1 MSSRDAILGR
11 IRNALAHEPPR
22 ELPPVPQVWPRENPG
37 AEAMAGRFA
46 QELAEVHGEAF
57 RLASMDDAR
66 RKLAELAEASGWSS
80 IGAVDRPLCRG
91 LLSEIA
97 PDRIVWAGSQG
108 TPQNMAE
115 LSLGVVQ
122 ADYLVADTGSAMI
135 ACGTPQERLRLLPA
149 AGLRGDRRRGL
160 SGRASAGHLGRRG
173 PAGGRPGLAGR
184 VRLHHRSQPHGRH
197 REDPDSRGPRSQ
209 AAGGIAGRLAPPE
222 LTQHLPAGKIR
233 AGGTMGRPW
242 WRAEARPTLMLQPPV
257 TNEPC
262 VEG

>member
-91 LLSEIA
+91 LLSRNC
-97 PDRIVWAGSQG
+97 PRSHRLGGFPRNS
-108 TPQNMAE
+108 AE
-115 LSLGVVQ
+115 H
-122 ADYLVADTGSAMI
+122 
-135 ACGTPQERLRLLPA
+135 
-149 AGLRGDRRRGL
+149 
-160 SGRASAGHLGRRG
+160 GRAVAGRR
-173 PAGGRPGLAGR
+173 PG
-184 VRLHHRSQPHGRH
+184 
-197 REDPDSRGPRSQ
+197 
-209 AAGGIAGRLAPPE
+209 
-222 LTQHLPAGKIR
+222 
-233 AGGTMGRPW
+233 
-242 WRAEARPTLMLQPPV
+242 
-257 TNEPC
+257 
-262 VEG
+262 

>member
-135 ACGTPQERLRLLPA
+135 ACGTPQERLVCYLPPACVVIAGVDRLAENLPA
-149 AGLRGDRRRGL
+149 VWDDVAQRAADPALRGEFVFITGPSRTADIEKIL
-160 SGRASAGHLGRRG
+160 ILGAHG
-173 PAGGRPGLAGR
+173 PK
-184 VRLHHRSQPHGRH
+184 RLVVLLVG
-197 REDPDSRGPRSQ
+197 
-209 AAGGIAGRLAPPE
+209 
-222 LTQHLPAGKIR
+222 
-233 AGGTMGRPW
+233 
-242 WRAEARPTLMLQPPV
+242 
-257 TNEPC
+257 
-262 VEG
+262 

>member
-135 ACGTPQERLRLLPA
+135 ACGTPQERLLCYLPPACVVIAGVDRLAENLPA
-149 AGLRGDRRRGL
+149 VWDDVAQRAADPALRGEFVFITGPSRTADIEKIL
-160 SGRASAGHLGRRG
+160 ILGVHG
-173 PAGGRPGLAGR
+173 PK
-184 VRLHHRSQPHGRH
+184 RLVV
-197 REDPDSRGPRSQ
+197 
-209 AAGGIAGRLAPPE
+209 L
-222 LTQHLPAGKIR
+222 L
-233 AGGTMGRPW
+233 
-242 WRAEARPTLMLQPPV
+242 
-257 TNEPC
+257 